1 MKFDRAEE
9 TAATALE
16 PANAVVA
23 VVIKPEAQLT
33 AEETTNGHKEGQH
46 VRHPPRVYSPQ
57 RNADGQE

>member
-1 MKFDRAEE
+1 M
-9 TAATALE
+9 
-16 PANAVVA
+16 
-23 VVIKPEAQLT
+23 KPEAQLT